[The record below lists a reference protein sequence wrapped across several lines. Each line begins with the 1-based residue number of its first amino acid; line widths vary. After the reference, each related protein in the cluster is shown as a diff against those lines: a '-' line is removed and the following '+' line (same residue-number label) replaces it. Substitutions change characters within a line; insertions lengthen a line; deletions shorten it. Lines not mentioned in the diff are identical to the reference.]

1 MSPIGRKVPVLELVL
16 HHRLAISSAAPPIL
30 TPLDEHP
37 LLEATIIPSFARLA
51 TASFLGFRYRR
62 LCREL
67 RALALPSSYR
77 QD

>member
-1 MSPIGRKVPVLELVL
+1 MLPDESIRMKGAGVGPCTPLPPCNFVCC
-16 HHRLAISSAAPPIL
+16 PPIL

-37 LLEATIIPSFARLA
+37 LLEATIVPTFARLA

-67 RALALPSSYR
+67 RALTL
-77 QD
+77 